1 MLAVQCPSVPTRTGL
16 TLVPE
21 RRIVRLTDDGAG
33 TITLVVACWAGHLHE
48 VVTGRATT
56 DTTTDAAATPLRRRV
71 PVPVPA
77 AAC

>member
-1 MLAVQCPSVPTRTGL
+1 MLAVHCPSVPTRTGL

-56 DTTTDAAATPLRRRV
+56 DPDATPLRRSA
-71 PVPVPA
+71 PEPVPA
-77 AAC
+77 AAAC